1 MQFYCLPPSV
11 GAASVLGIVRGCAW
25 GGRWPLLRAGGRVGI
40 ILPTNTHQRSLKK
53 AGIRVTTGGGIRWQA
68 LGRPYEANPWD
79 RFGSHAWDQWD
90 PEDPKWDP
98 I

>member
-1 MQFYCLPPSV
+1 MCV
-11 GAASVLGIVRGCAW
+11 AVRGVV
-25 GGRWPLLRAGGRVGI
+25 GGPLLRAGGRVGI

-90 PEDPKWDP
+90 HGDPKWDP